1 MAEIEHFV
9 DPLDKNHERF
19 ESVKD
24 IKLRLLPKDVQ
35 AAGKTDISEL
45 TVGEA
50 VKSVSHAPILRDR
63 TPELR
68 ELIKTRARRAWS
80 TTRLSVTLSLA
91 STSS

>member
-19 ESVKD
+19 EGVKD

-50 VKSVSHAPILRDR
+50 VKSVRCSSSHSWARLR
-63 TPELR
+63 
-68 ELIKTRARRAWS
+68 KRAQ
-80 TTRLSVTLSLA
+80 
-91 STSS
+91 

>member
-9 DPLDKNHERF
+9 DPLDKNHDRF
-19 ESVKD
+19 EGIKD

-50 VKSVSHAPILRDR
+50 VKSV
-63 TPELR
+63 
-68 ELIKTRARRAWS
+68 RARP
-80 TTRLSVTLSLA
+80 RLFSRRDGECSP
-91 STSS
+91 